1 MQSRLFGFVVSTEN
15 EKTALGR
22 RRGKT
27 HSLMI
32 FFPIG
37 LSIFFFLFVY
47 SLFGFRMSCFGRLL
61 MGFSHTTFV
70 RSILGIYPF
79 SFVCGGVPSDE

>member
-37 LSIFFFLFVY
+37 LSIFFSFRIFTLWFSYVLFWAAVDG
-47 SLFGFRMSCFGRLL
+47 L
-61 MGFSHTTFV
+61 
-70 RSILGIYPF
+70 
-79 SFVCGGVPSDE
+79 

>member
-37 LSIFFFLFVY
+37 LSIFFLFSY
-47 SLFGFRMSCFGRLL
+47 IHSL
-61 MGFSHTTFV
+61 V
-70 RSILGIYPF
+70 
-79 SFVCGGVPSDE
+79 FVCLVLGGC